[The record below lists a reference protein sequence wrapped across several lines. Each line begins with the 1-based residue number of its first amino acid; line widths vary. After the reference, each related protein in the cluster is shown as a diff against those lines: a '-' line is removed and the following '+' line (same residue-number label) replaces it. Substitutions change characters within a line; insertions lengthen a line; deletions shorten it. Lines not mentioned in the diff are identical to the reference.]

1 MVKMKR
7 NKELDE
13 AFTAFIDDL
22 KLFLKETKEFSKDKS
37 KKIESYETKLHEIL
51 ITPNVKLKTSGK
63 RKTIRLIFEYLWTRK
78 IS

>member
-1 MVKMKR
+1 MFLSRVTKIALVIFFDIIMVKMKR

-37 KKIESYETKLHEIL
+37 KKIESY
-51 ITPNVKLKTSGK
+51 
-63 RKTIRLIFEYLWTRK
+63 
-78 IS
+78 

>member
-22 KLFLKETKEFSKDKS
+22 KLFLKETKEFSENKS
-37 KKIESYETKLHEIL
+37 KKIESSK
-51 ITPNVKLKTSGK
+51 S
-63 RKTIRLIFEYLWTRK
+63 
-78 IS
+78 